1 MVVEE
6 VLRSIIC
13 TMSSFDELMEDLEAR
28 SARSKTVKLWVD
40 NLIKP
45 FFIMMVFVR
54 AKREGDWLLHLW
66 SVEAMLP
73 YFHAAKNI
81 NYARY
86 GLLYL
91 QEMQRLPDDIL
102 LKFLKGEHVTC
113 HTAGIWNGIC

>member
-45 FFIMMVFVR
+45 FF
-54 AKREGDWLLHLW
+54 LL
-66 SVEAMLP
+66 
-73 YFHAAKNI
+73 
-81 NYARY
+81 
-86 GLLYL
+86 
-91 QEMQRLPDDIL
+91 
-102 LKFLKGEHVTC
+102 
-113 HTAGIWNGIC
+113 